1 MGARQK
7 NSNPSLWMFNH
18 SKAMHL
24 LAAGVMIVYIRDL
37 LCHADISTMIYAKAD
52 NRLKEEAVNKL
63 ALTARLLPTPLPKV
77 LSYGYAPRRR
87 YWLLARL
94 CQACLFHAVCYAP
107 NWRTEYNF

>member
-1 MGARQK
+1 
-7 NSNPSLWMFNH
+7 MFNH

-63 ALTARLLPTPLPKV
+63 ALKIVEEITFPDWTNDIDLISFLPNL
-77 LSYGYAPRRR
+77 
-87 YWLLARL
+87 
-94 CQACLFHAVCYAP
+94 
-107 NWRTEYNF
+107 